1 VGVLGLTSGVAGGT
15 AHGVTDSGTQ
25 SGIVA
30 MTYTVSFIE
39 AYALEAIPP
48 VTLAGSFNLIV
59 SS

>member
-1 VGVLGLTSGVAGGT
+1 MGVLGPTSGVAGAT
-15 AHGVTDSGTQ
+15 ALGVTD